1 MGRCWPNYKPAP
13 GKTAYSKGSCIP
25 RQTSAGFKMKG
36 FPMYSY
42 GDSANSTADVKPT
55 YTQADINKAMQ
66 DGFASFENPSQQMI
80 DQARELGNN
89 KIAEHMAKMK
99 EYRDHQANSP
109 QFQEGDSFGGHFN
122 TYMKKVV
129 HNMTGPANPNLV
141 GGAGGLELVGGL
153 VKGGMGAIKAIKHL
167 LKSGGKKYVT
177 NKTKQS

>member
-1 MGRCWPNYKPAP
+1 MSRCWPNYKPAP

-42 GDSANSTADVKPT
+42 GDSANSTADVKP
-55 YTQADINKAMQ
+55 KQ
-66 DGFASFENPSQQMI
+66 DNNLVSFESPSQQMI
-80 DQARELGNN
+80 DQARADGLL
-89 KIAEHMAKMK
+89 AMADHMQKKKA
-99 EYRDHQANSP
+99 YDDHQANSP